1 MGTKNTRTKDNAQE
15 QDQRARPRTKEKGH
29 VQTHNQRTQNN
40 HINKELNN
48 TKKTPRANNKE

>member
-1 MGTKNTRTKDNAQE
+1 MGTKNTRTQDNAQE
-15 QDQRARPRTKEKGH
+15 QDQRARPRTKEKEH

-48 TKKTPRANNKE
+48 TKKTPRANNK